1 MQVERGQFVAVLG
14 PNGAGKSNSVEMI
27 EETRKPDKGEIQIM
41 GKKWKGNE
49 AELHRVIGLSLQETH
64 FIDKLNVRE
73 TLRLFAG
80 FFGLGKGRNHHW
92 A

>member
-1 MQVERGQFVAVLG
+1 MQGGKGAIRRSARTERSRQIQFCRI
-14 PNGAGKSNSVEMI
+14 I
-27 EETRKPDKGEIQIM
+27 EETRKPDNGEIQIM